1 MFQIIQNKIHKITQE
16 IYINISS
23 TLKISDFRKII
34 ISSTFFSLALWTERI
49 AVGWIFI
56 SETESVSL
64 TILSFAVRQLPLMLF
79 APFSGTF
86 SDRLPIKK
94 ILFTVGIFQFIVI
107 FCLAFILENST
118 ENYLLI
124 YILIF
129 FSGIGHAFIQ
139 PSTQK
144 AYTDSV
150 PKNKLMS
157 AVSTGSVF
165 LRGIGFFS
173 VMIGTI
179 LFKYLGASITLYSVG
194 AIYLLGSINSIILL
208 RSFLVKNYQKKNI
221 GFFLEVKEGF
231 STILNISL
239 LRTLLILALI
249 VEIFGFVFHSILP
262 AAAQK
267 LLNTDVIGYGSLASM
282 AALGSLVGTI
292 VLMILG
298 DYKYKNKLL
307 IYITFLYGILISV
320 FSFSSILVVGSL
332 IIFGVGACAAM
343 FDSMQWTILQSNVPS
358 NMKGRAIGMWGFIIG
373 FGLAGHIIIGMFS
386 DFIGIRQTLLF
397 CGISVCLSGLLFLF
411 YSKRYKE
418 K

>member
-1 MFQIIQNKIHKITQE
+1 M
-16 IYINISS
+16 
-23 TLKISDFRKII
+23 
-34 ISSTFFSLALWTERI
+34 
-49 AVGWIFI
+49 
-56 SETESVSL
+56 
-64 TILSFAVRQLPLMLF
+64 
-79 APFSGTF
+79 
-86 SDRLPIKK
+86 
-94 ILFTVGIFQFIVI
+94 
-107 FCLAFILENST
+107 
-118 ENYLLI
+118 
-124 YILIF
+124 
-129 FSGIGHAFIQ
+129 
-139 PSTQK
+139 
-144 AYTDSV
+144 
-150 PKNKLMS
+150 
-157 AVSTGSVF
+157 
-165 LRGIGFFS
+165 
-173 VMIGTI
+173 
-179 LFKYLGASITLYSVG
+179 
-194 AIYLLGSINSIILL
+194 
-208 RSFLVKNYQKKNI
+208 
-221 GFFLEVKEGF
+221 
-231 STILNISL
+231 
-239 LRTLLILALI
+239 LILALI
-249 VEIFGFVFHSILP
+249 VEILGFVFHSILP

-298 DYKYKNKLL
+298 DYKHKNKLL

-397 CGISVCLSGLLFLF
+397 CGISGCLSGLLFLF